1 MKRVLSVLLAV
12 VLCVGML
19 TGCGE
24 KKDAGE
30 VESKKEE
37 ESEIELPFDRTF
49 DDAHEVLATLQA
61 GGKCNFTSSGVST
74 LDDGG
79 KLETLVDSSNG
90 SFMTLIGNEN
100 SNITI
105 VSTTAK
111 DETTFVGVG
120 IMALMITD
128 VLSADLGDFLT
139 YLSAENLKNMGTD
152 IGDSKHEVIEGVTYF
167 LTKSGTDP
175 DYEYRLQVERDDETK
190 EDYEQYLKEKAI
202 ADQFKATPESEV
214 EEPVGYQTGMYK
226 IGTDMPAGEYLI
238 TSSGG
243 YYAVTADSSGSL
255 ESIISNDNYRNRAYV
270 TVQDG
275 QYFQFDGTAV
285 PVSEAAAFTPVNG
298 TYPDGM
304 YLVGKDIPAGEYKVS
319 AANGGYYEVT
329 ANSTGDLGT
338 IIANDNF
345 EGEVYL
351 TVQDGQY
358 LKLSRAQIVAQ

>member
-1 MKRVLSVLLAV
+1 MKRVLSVLLAA

-139 YLSAENLKNMGTD
+139 YLSAE
-152 IGDSKHEVIEGVTYF
+152 I
-167 LTKSGTDP
+167 
-175 DYEYRLQVERDDETK
+175 
-190 EDYEQYLKEKAI
+190 
-202 ADQFKATPESEV
+202 
-214 EEPVGYQTGMYK
+214 
-226 IGTDMPAGEYLI
+226 
-238 TSSGG
+238 
-243 YYAVTADSSGSL
+243 
-255 ESIISNDNYRNRAYV
+255 
-270 TVQDG
+270 
-275 QYFQFDGTAV
+275 
-285 PVSEAAAFTPVNG
+285 
-298 TYPDGM
+298 
-304 YLVGKDIPAGEYKVS
+304 
-319 AANGGYYEVT
+319 
-329 ANSTGDLGT
+329 
-338 IIANDNF
+338 
-345 EGEVYL
+345 
-351 TVQDGQY
+351 
-358 LKLSRAQIVAQ
+358 